1 MIYLLKNTIQWLKNH
16 LGLFKTIFLISVIV
30 IIVGELMSIGK
41 TLSIQQLGETF
52 ATIPVWKSGL
62 MLLIGLV
69 SVLPMIGY
77 DIILNRMLEQKQ
89 NPRYLF
95 ETSWLINTINNIAGF
110 GGFVSVGLRSEL
122 YGQKKESRNV
132 IQALSKVFLFLMAG
146 LSIYSLLSFLL
157 VVFTPVAP
165 FLKQY
170 WIWLIGGGLYFPV
183 VFLFTT
189 FKKKGFLGGTRTAI
203 ASFIVGMDRCPV

>member
-62 MLLIGLV
+62 MLLIGLI
-69 SVLPMIGY
+69 SVLPMVGY

-146 LSIYSLLSFLL
+146 LSIYSLLSFTCSLH
-157 VVFTPVAP
+157 ASCS

-189 FKKKGFLGGTRTAI
+189 FKRKDSLVVPHLKLKD
-203 ASFIVGMDRCPV
+203 SYC

>member
-1 MIYLLKNTIQWLKNH
+1 
-16 LGLFKTIFLISVIV
+16 
-30 IIVGELMSIGK
+30 MSIGK

-52 ATIPVWKSGL
+52 ATIPIWKSGL

-146 LSIYSLLSFLL
+146 LSIYSLLSFFTCSLHTSRSFL
-157 VVFTPVAP
+157 EAILDMADWRWSVFSCCL
-165 FLKQY
+165 F
-170 WIWLIGGGLYFPV
+170 IHYFQKERIPWWY
-183 VFLFTT
+183 LT
-189 FKKKGFLGGTRTAI
+189 
-203 ASFIVGMDRCPV
+203 

>member
-1 MIYLLKNTIQWLKNH
+1 MIYLLKYHTMAEKPPRTVQNNL
-16 LGLFKTIFLISVIV
+16 LISVIV

-62 MLLIGLV
+62 MLLIGLI
-69 SVLPMIGY
+69 SVLPMVGY

-122 YGQKKESRNV
+122 YGQRKRAE
-132 IQALSKVFLFLMAG
+132 
-146 LSIYSLLSFLL
+146 
-157 VVFTPVAP
+157 T
-165 FLKQY
+165 
-170 WIWLIGGGLYFPV
+170 
-183 VFLFTT
+183 
-189 FKKKGFLGGTRTAI
+189 
-203 ASFIVGMDRCPV
+203 

>member
-1 MIYLLKNTIQWLKNH
+1 M
-16 LGLFKTIFLISVIV
+16 ISVIV

-62 MLLIGLV
+62 MLLIGLI
-69 SVLPMIGY
+69 SVLPMVGY

-122 YGQKKESRNV
+122 YGQRKRAE
-132 IQALSKVFLFLMAG
+132 
-146 LSIYSLLSFLL
+146 
-157 VVFTPVAP
+157 T
-165 FLKQY
+165 
-170 WIWLIGGGLYFPV
+170 
-183 VFLFTT
+183 
-189 FKKKGFLGGTRTAI
+189 
-203 ASFIVGMDRCPV
+203 

>member
-16 LGLFKTIFLISVIV
+16 LGLFKAIFLISVIV

-62 MLLIGLV
+62 MLLIGLI
-69 SVLPMIGY
+69 SVLPMVGY

-95 ETSWLINTINNIAGF
+95 ETIRSTILP
-110 GGFVSVGLRSEL
+110 VS
-122 YGQKKESRNV
+122 
-132 IQALSKVFLFLMAG
+132 AG
-146 LSIYSLLSFLL
+146 LL
-157 VVFTPVAP
+157 V
-165 FLKQY
+165 
-170 WIWLIGGGLYFPV
+170 W
-183 VFLFTT
+183 
-189 FKKKGFLGGTRTAI
+189 GFALNY
-203 ASFIVGMDRCPV
+203 MDKRKRAET

>member
-1 MIYLLKNTIQWLKNH
+1 MAENH

-62 MLLIGLV
+62 MLLIGLI
-69 SVLPMIGY
+69 SVLPMVGY

-122 YGQKKESRNV
+122 YGQRKSRNV

-146 LSIYSLLSFLL
+146 LSIYSLLSFYL
-157 VVFTPVAP
+157 
-165 FLKQY
+165 
-170 WIWLIGGGLYFPV
+170 
-183 VFLFTT
+183 
-189 FKKKGFLGGTRTAI
+189 
-203 ASFIVGMDRCPV
+203 

>member
-62 MLLIGLV
+62 MLLIGLI
-69 SVLPMIGY
+69 SVLPMVGY

-146 LSIYSLLSFLL
+146 LSIYSLLSFTCSLHASCSFFEAIL
-157 VVFTPVAP
+157 DMVDRRRSIFSCRL
-165 FLKQY
+165 FIY
-170 WIWLIGGGLYFPV
+170 YFQKERIPWWY
-183 VFLFTT
+183 LT
-189 FKKKGFLGGTRTAI
+189 
-203 ASFIVGMDRCPV
+203 

>member
-1 MIYLLKNTIQWLKNH
+1 MLKNTIQWLKNH

-62 MLLIGLV
+62 MLLIGLI
-69 SVLPMIGY
+69 SVLPMVGY

-189 FKKKGFLGGTRTAI
+189 FKKKGFLGGTSLKTQGQLLL
-203 ASFIVGMDRCPV
+203 V

>member
-1 MIYLLKNTIQWLKNH
+1 M
-16 LGLFKTIFLISVIV
+16 ISVIV

-62 MLLIGLV
+62 MLLIGLI
-69 SVLPMIGY
+69 SVLPMVGY

-110 GGFVSVGLRSEL
+110 GGFVSVGF
-122 YGQKKESRNV
+122 
-132 IQALSKVFLFLMAG
+132 ALN
-146 LSIYSLLSFLL
+146 Y
-157 VVFTPVAP
+157 
-165 FLKQY
+165 
-170 WIWLIGGGLYFPV
+170 
-183 VFLFTT
+183 
-189 FKKKGFLGGTRTAI
+189 
-203 ASFIVGMDRCPV
+203 MDKRKRAET

>member
-1 MIYLLKNTIQWLKNH
+1 
-16 LGLFKTIFLISVIV
+16 
-30 IIVGELMSIGK
+30 MSIGK

-62 MLLIGLV
+62 MLLIGLI
-69 SVLPMIGY
+69 SVLPMVGY

-132 IQALSKVFLFLMAG
+132 IKHYRKFSCFWWLDFLFTVCFLFTC
-146 LSIYSLLSFLL
+146 SLHASCS
-157 VVFTPVAP
+157 

-189 FKKKGFLGGTRTAI
+189 FKKKGFLGGTSLKTQGQLLLVSLLEWTGVLF
-203 ASFIVGMDRCPV
+203 SFLSVGYLMEIGLICGKQFHYSLLLQW